1 VNQAINLP
9 IGVWT
14 PRRSTDDLVQAA
26 TPLTSAASIF
36 LATSHEVALRRRS
49 RPAPQRNILGSD
61 IASIVAMISPSLQQL
76 QSIRFGERPIQP
88 DQPSS
93 NVGF

>member
-26 TPLTSAASIF
+26 TPLTSIF
-36 LATSHEVALRRRS
+36 LATSHEVALRRQS
-49 RPAPQRNILGSD
+49 RPAPQRNILGPD